1 MKKPML
7 ATPQEIYSKI
17 EPRSPRY
24 RCADCGWGADAP
36 MLKDNVWLS
45 IARKD
50 EVLCIGCTERRLNR
64 RLLPVDF
71 RRCLMNGAALYFLER
86 YLV

>member
-1 MKKPML
+1 MKKPKL
-7 ATPQEIYSKI
+7 ATPQEVYSKI

-24 RCADCGWGADAP
+24 ICSDCEWGADAP
-36 MLKDNVWLS
+36 MLKDSVWLS
-45 IARKD
+45 IATKD

-64 RLLPVDF
+64 RLLPVDL